1 MSDVKKASLIKKPLK
16 VAVEEPSAELSSDPV
31 EEQNIQASKKEK
43 VKKTPEEIKETR
55 LANLAKGQA
64 GLKKRQEENRQK
76 KAELESAAIDKKL
89 RLAAKQKKNIED
101 SYGVS
106 LDESSDEEV
115 VAPPPAPKRKVL
127 VVAAPAP
134 LPKKKSIRYVEQP
147 ESESEEEIVYVKRQA
162 PVLKKA
168 APSLPQIMF
177 Y

>member
-1 MSDVKKASLIKKPLK
+1 MSDVKKSSLIKKPLK
-16 VAVEEPSAELSSDPV
+16 VAVEERSAEPSPEPV
-31 EEQNIQASKKEK
+31 EEANIQASKKDK

-106 LDESSDEEV
+106 LDESSDEELVAPAPAPAPASKKKVV
-115 VAPPPAPKRKVL
+115 VA
-127 VVAAPAP
+127 AP
-134 LPKKKSIRYVEQP
+134 LPKKKTIRYVEQ
-147 ESESEEEIVYVKRQA
+147 SESEEEIVYVKRQA
-162 PVLKKA
+162 PAAKKA
-168 APSLPQIMF
+168 AQPSQIVF

>member
-16 VAVEEPSAELSSDPV
+16 VAVEEPSTEISSDPV
-31 EEQNIQASKKEK
+31 EEQNIQASKK

-76 KAELESAAIDKKL
+76 KAELESAAIEKKL

-115 VAPPPAPKRKVL
+115 VAPIPAPKRKVV
-127 VVAAPAP
+127 VVAAP
-134 LPKKKSIRYVEQP
+134 LPKKKPIRYVEQP

>member
-16 VAVEEPSAELSSDPV
+16 VAVEEPSTELSSDPV

-76 KAELESAAIDKKL
+76 KAELESAAIEKKL

-115 VAPPPAPKRKVL
+115 LAPIPAPKRKV
-127 VVAAPAP
+127 VVAAPAA
-134 LPKKKSIRYVEQP
+134 LPKKKPIRYVEQP

-162 PVLKKA
+162 PAAKKGVQ
-168 APSLPQIMF
+168 SLPQIMF

>member
-31 EEQNIQASKKEK
+31 EEQNIQASKK

-55 LANLAKGQA
+55 LANLAKGQL

-76 KAELESAAIDKKL
+76 KAELESAAIEKKL

-115 VAPPPAPKRKVL
+115 VAPIPAPKRKVV

-134 LPKKKSIRYVEQP
+134 LAKKKPIRYVEQP

>member
-1 MSDVKKASLIKKPLK
+1 MSDVKKSLLIKKPLK
-16 VAVEEPSAELSSDPV
+16 VAVEEPSTELSSDPV
-31 EEQNIQASKKEK
+31 EEANIQASKK

-115 VAPPPAPKRKVL
+115 VAPAPAPAPKRKV
-127 VVAAPAP
+127 VVAAPTP
-134 LPKKKSIRYVEQP
+134 LPKKKPIRYVEQP

>member
-16 VAVEEPSAELSSDPV
+16 VAVEEPSTEISSDPV
-31 EEQNIQASKKEK
+31 EEQNIQASKK

-76 KAELESAAIDKKL
+76 KAELESAAIEKKL

-115 VAPPPAPKRKVL
+115 VAPIPAPKRKVL
-127 VVAAPAP
+127 VVAAP
-134 LPKKKSIRYVEQP
+134 LPKKKPIRYVEQP